1 MLIDQLIIPC
11 FSFTKFS
18 QLIDQVCHFFNA
30 NITYFQLLLC
40 DLLLFGL
47 KLTVAQLKKKVPSD
61 FWGIQQEFTSYF
73 FQ

>member
-47 KLTVAQLKKKVPSD
+47 KLTVAQLKKK
-61 FWGIQQEFTSYF
+61 IHQLF
-73 FQ
+73 FPVIFQ